1 MKRSGLAGIAL
12 VVVLVATLGLLAGCG
27 GSSGSSSSDE
37 TAKFKASYGS
47 VGNQFREISR
57 AIGTGIERA
66 RSQSDAQLAVTFH
79 ALAARWQD
87 QLSQLETLKPPANLA
102 ATFNTLTGAASRAEA
117 DLNAIV
123 AAAET
128 HNKSAAE
135 QASASLVT
143 DIESAKSASTT
154 ITP

>member
-1 MKRSGLAGIAL
+1 VRRPLETSG
-12 VVVLVATLGLLAGCG
+12 VLVAALVLVAGCG

-47 VGNQFREISR
+47 VGTQFKEISH
-57 AIGTGIERA
+57 AIGTAVEQA
-66 RSQSDAQLAVTFH
+66 RTQSDAQLAVKFH
-79 ALAARWQD
+79 GLAARWQD
-87 QLSQLETLKPPANLA
+87 QLSKLETLRPPANLA
-102 ATFNTLTGAASRAEA
+102 ATFNTLNGAASRTEA

-135 QASASLVT
+135 QASASLVN